1 LKETLNLAKSK
12 YAQSEFDQL
21 QRLEPNNLKIESIFE
36 SPDEISRLLEQRI
49 TRAVIPVAQ
58 SLFTDA
64 SGAQDMNQINLIL
77 ENIAAKIPS
86 VQTQHYFRAGKNYF
100 TVNHQM
106 GYAGNVFFKII
117 FDALLKESR
126 DKSYQIAQE
135 NCFCVIYR
143 S

>member
-1 LKETLNLAKSK
+1 MLNLAKSK
-12 YAQSEFDQL
+12 NAQSEFDQL
-21 QRLEPNNLKIESIFE
+21 QRLEPNDLKIESIFG

-64 SGAQDMNQINLIL
+64 SGMQGMNQINLIL

-117 FDALLKESR
+117 FDTLLKESR